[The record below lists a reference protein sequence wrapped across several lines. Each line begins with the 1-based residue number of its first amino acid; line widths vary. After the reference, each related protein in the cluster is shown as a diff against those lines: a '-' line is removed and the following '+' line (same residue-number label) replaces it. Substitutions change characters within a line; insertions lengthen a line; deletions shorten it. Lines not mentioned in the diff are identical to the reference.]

1 MWNYDCIYQCI
12 GYPPPYLVAIRIHS
26 CAEFGLDAYPKVFTA
41 CKGRENL
48 AGSPATTLIAPPT
61 CERFLL
67 WRHGPAVFVAT
78 WRAAS
83 RSKTPR
89 RDSRRHIAPQNTPA
103 RFAKTIRH
111 ASKRRSVPR
120 RYVFEKWN
128 CIIKKSLPERKGKG
142 PLKRLNPDENF
153 TEVSLL
159 EYGDLKPILLFL
171 GGRSD
176 AACRIVIPL
185 YAVPH

>member
-1 MWNYDCIYQCI
+1 M
-12 GYPPPYLVAIRIHS
+12 P
-26 CAEFGLDAYPKVFTA
+26 
-41 CKGRENL
+41 
-48 AGSPATTLIAPPT
+48 TL
-61 CERFLL
+61 RFLP
-67 WRHGPAVFVAT
+67 PAKVGKFRQEFQPAAPRIPPSPHLRIDPFMAAWPRGLCSDVAC
-78 WRAAS
+78 RVAL
-83 RSKTPR
+83 
-89 RDSRRHIAPQNTPA
+89 QNTPA

-176 AACRIVIPL
+176 AACCVVIPL